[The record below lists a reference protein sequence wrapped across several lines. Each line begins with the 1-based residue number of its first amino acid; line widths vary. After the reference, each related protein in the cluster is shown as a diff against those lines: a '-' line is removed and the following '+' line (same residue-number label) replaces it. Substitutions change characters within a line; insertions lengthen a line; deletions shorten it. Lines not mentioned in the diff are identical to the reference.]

1 MSKNKLNLYKHR
13 FYVFTM
19 DLFSSTR
26 ICAKD
31 HNSRHQR
38 QKTKN
43 PAGARFLSA
52 WLQVVAAST
61 LYYVNAKSIRDRC
74 NSRNLRSKF
83 LCHRVWMAGANLSK
97 KYCSYIQYLSILRVF
112 AVSEGAAVY
121 RRNEVLA
128 ETGGAV
134 SALTPEVS
142 TLCYVNPGA
151 GHRRRKGTP
160 ASCSF

>member
-13 FYVFTM
+13 FYDFTM

-43 PAGARFLSA
+43 PARARFLSA
-52 WLQVVAAST
+52 FLRVVAAST
-61 LYYVNAKSIRDRC
+61 LYYVNDKSIRDRC
-74 NSRNLRSKF
+74 NSRNLRSRF

-97 KYCSYIQYLSILRVF
+97 KYCSYIQYLSILDVF
-112 AVSEGAAVY
+112 TLCHSGAAS
-121 RRNEVLA
+121 L
-128 ETGGAV
+128 TGATKSWLKRV
-134 SALTPEVS
+134 VPSVP
-142 TLCYVNPGA
+142 
-151 GHRRRKGTP
+151 
-160 ASCSF
+160 